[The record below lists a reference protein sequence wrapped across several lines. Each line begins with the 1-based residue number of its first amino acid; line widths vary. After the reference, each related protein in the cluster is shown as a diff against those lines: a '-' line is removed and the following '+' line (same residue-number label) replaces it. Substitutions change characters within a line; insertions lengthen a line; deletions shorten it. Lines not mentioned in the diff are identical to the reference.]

1 MITRNRIKFS
11 EKQAALI
18 WQQVVGKELTSSED
32 ELVSV
37 IYPGRINGDNGPD
50 FRDAVIVNKSHLTKG
65 DVEVHVKSSD
75 WYSHEHHADAEYNNV
90 ILHVVMW
97 HDCNSATLLQSGKP
111 VPVLCLAK
119 ALRHQAYL
127 LPHQL
132 PCFQILDRVDRQ
144 TLEKLLNTAG
154 EERFKQKAMHFQA
167 EILRGVYPEQ
177 DEIPSRSL
185 PWALDSSPSAQNDRE
200 GRTQNDRKRRT
211 QKEEAG
217 QVLFRG
223 MMRALGYAKNTKP
236 FEDLADRM
244 PLNCI
249 ESREG
254 LALKQALLLGT
265 AGLLPSQR
273 WPGKFAKGPVLSL
286 SKEKEV
292 QELEQIWQS
301 AGKKVKTMNEDDWN
315 LSHIYPNN
323 SPVRRIVA
331 QSYLLERY
339 CEGKLLAGILQLVK
353 EAPLPGGHRVLE
365 NGLTVTG
372 DGYWRD
378 HFDFDARSRTN
389 PVLNTGRIK
398 YGALLGNS
406 KAGEI
411 IVNVILPF
419 AFSWG
424 ELANEAKLTENAI
437 ELYRNYPK
445 LAENCVTHHMAKQ
458 LCLEDLSDLT
468 ACHQQ
473 GLIHIF
479 RNYCREGRCSQ
490 CPLAG

>member
-18 WQQVVGKELTSSED
+18 WQQVVGKELPSSED
-32 ELVSV
+32 EPVSV
-37 IYPGRINGDNGPD
+37 IYPGRTNGDNGPD

-75 WYSHEHHADAEYNNV
+75 WYSHEHHTDAEYNNV

-111 VPVLCLAK
+111 APVLCLAK

-127 LPHQL
+127 LPYQL
-132 PCFQILDRVDRQ
+132 PCSQILDHVDRQ

-154 EERFKQKAMHFQA
+154 EERFKQKAMHFRVQHSA
-167 EILRGVYPEQ
+167 LR
-177 DEIPSRSL
+177 
-185 PWALDSSPSAQNDRE
+185 ALS
-200 GRTQNDRKRRT
+200 
-211 QKEEAG
+211 AG

-244 PLNCI
+244 PLNSI

-265 AGLLPSQR
+265 AGLLPYQR
-273 WPGKFAKGPVLSL
+273 RQGKFAR
-286 SKEKEV
+286 EKEV

-301 AGKKVKTMNEDDWN
+301 TGKQVKTMRESDWN

-353 EAPLPGGHRVLE
+353 EAPLPGGHHVLE
-365 NGLTVTG
+365 NGLTVAG

-378 HFDFDARSRTN
+378 HFDFDVSSKTRLS
-389 PVLNTGRIK
+389 
-398 YGALLGNS
+398 ALLGNS

-411 IVNVILPF
+411 AVNVILPF

-437 ELYRNYPK
+437 ELYRNHPK
-445 LAENCVTHHMAKQ
+445 LAENCITRHMKKQ
-458 LCLEDLSDLT
+458 LGLEEPFDLA

-479 RNYCREGRCSQ
+479 RNYCREGRCTK

>member
-1 MITRNRIKFS
+1 MLTRNRIKFS

-18 WQQVVGKELTSSED
+18 WQQAVGKQLTSSED
-32 ELVSV
+32 EIVRV
-37 IYPGRINGDNGPD
+37 IYPGRTNGDNGPD
-50 FRDAVIVNKSHLTKG
+50 FRDAVIVNKSQLTKG
-65 DVEVHVKSSD
+65 DIEVHVKSSD
-75 WYSHEHHADAEYNNV
+75 WYSHKHHADAEYNNV

-97 HDCNSATLLQSGKP
+97 DDCNSATLLESGKP

-119 ALRHQAYL
+119 ALQHQAYL
-127 LPHQL
+127 LPYQL
-132 PCFQILDRVDRQ
+132 PCFQILDRMDRQ
-144 TLEKLLNTAG
+144 TLGELLNTAG
-154 EERFKQKAMHFQA
+154 EERFKQKAMYF
-167 EILRGVYPEQ
+167 R
-177 DEIPSRSL
+177 DEIE
-185 PWALDSSPSAQNDRE
+185 Q
-200 GRTQNDRKRRT
+200 GGT
-211 QKEEAG
+211 G

-223 MMRALGYAKNTKP
+223 MMRALGYSKNTKP

-244 PLNCI
+244 PLSSI

-273 WPGKFAKGPVLSL
+273 WQGKFIR
-286 SKEKEV
+286 ENEV

-301 AGKKVKTMNEDDWN
+301 EDKKTKTMKEGDWN

-339 CEGKLLAGILQLVK
+339 SEGKLLAGILQLVK
-353 EAPLPGGHRVLE
+353 EAPLPDGHHILE
-365 NGLTVTG
+365 NGLAVTG

-378 HFDFDARSRTN
+378 HFDFDVRSKTK
-389 PVLNTGRIK
+389 IS
-398 YGALLGNS
+398 ALLGNS

-411 IVNVILPF
+411 AVNVVLPF

-424 ELANEAKLTENAI
+424 ELANDAKITEKAI
-437 ELYRNYPK
+437 EFYRNYLK
-445 LAENCVTHHMAKQ
+445 LAENCITRHMKKQ
-458 LCLEDLSDLT
+458 LGLEGYFDFT

-479 RNYCREGRCSQ
+479 RKYCREGRCSQ

>member
-18 WQQVVGKELTSSED
+18 WQQVVGKELPSTED

-37 IYPGRINGDNGPD
+37 IYPGRTNGDNGPD
-50 FRDAVIVNKSHLTKG
+50 FRDAVIVNKSRLTKG

-75 WYSHEHHADAEYNNV
+75 WYSHEHQADAAYNNV

-119 ALRHQAYL
+119 ALRHQSYL
-127 LPHQL
+127 LSHQL
-132 PCFQILDRVDRQ
+132 PCSRILDHMDRQ
-144 TLEKLLNTAG
+144 TLGKLLDTAG

-167 EILRGVYPEQ
+167 EIKQ
-177 DEIPSRSL
+177 
-185 PWALDSSPSAQNDRE
+185 
-200 GRTQNDRKRRT
+200 
-211 QKEEAG
+211 EEAG

-223 MMRALGYAKNTKP
+223 MMRTLGYAKNTKP

-244 PLNCI
+244 PLNSI

-273 WPGKFAKGPVLSL
+273 RQGKFAR
-286 SKEKEV
+286 EQEV
-292 QELEQIWQS
+292 WELEQIWQS
-301 AGKKVKTMNEDDWN
+301 EGKTVETMKESDWN
-315 LSHIYPNN
+315 FSHIYPNN

-339 CEGKLLAGILQLVK
+339 GKGKLLAEILQLVK
-353 EAPLPGGHRVLE
+353 EAPLPGGHRGLE
-365 NGLTVTG
+365 NGLTVAG
-372 DGYWRD
+372 DAYWRD
-378 HFDFDARSRTN
+378 HFDFDVRSKTK
-389 PVLNTGRIK
+389 IS
-398 YGALLGNS
+398 ALLGTS

-411 IVNVILPF
+411 AVNAILPF

-424 ELANEAKLTENAI
+424 KMFNEPGLTEKAM
-437 ELYRNYPK
+437 ELYDSYPK
-445 LAENCVTHHMAKQ
+445 LAENEITRHMAKQ
-458 LCLEDLSDLT
+458 LGLEDLSDFT

-473 GLIHIF
+473 GLIHVF
-479 RNYCREGRCSQ
+479 RNHCREGRCSQ
-490 CPLAG
+490 CPLVN

>member
-18 WQQVVGKELTSSED
+18 WQQVVGKKLPSAED

-37 IYPGRINGDNGPD
+37 IYPGRTNGDNGPD

-65 DVEVHVKSSD
+65 DVEIHVKSSD
-75 WYSHEHHADAEYNNV
+75 WYSHEHHADAAYNNV

-97 HDCNSATLLQSGKP
+97 HDCNSATLLQSGKQ

-127 LPHQL
+127 LPYQQL
-132 PCFQILDRVDRQ
+132 PCSQILDHVDRQ
-144 TLEKLLNTAG
+144 TLGKLLNTAG
-154 EERFKQKAMHFQA
+154 EERFKQKAMRFQA
-167 EILRGVYPEQ
+167 ELKQ
-177 DEIPSRSL
+177 
-185 PWALDSSPSAQNDRE
+185 
-200 GRTQNDRKRRT
+200 
-211 QKEEAG
+211 EEAR

-244 PLNCI
+244 PLNSI

-273 WPGKFAKGPVLSL
+273 RQGKFAR
-286 SKEKEV
+286 EKEV

-301 AGKKVKTMNEDDWN
+301 AGKKVKTMKEDDWN
-315 LSHIYPNN
+315 FSHIYPNN
-323 SPVRRIVA
+323 SPVRRIIA
-331 QSYLLERY
+331 LSYLLERY
-339 CEGKLLAGILQLVK
+339 CEGKLLAGLLQLVK
-353 EAPLPGGHRVLE
+353 KAPLPKGYHVLE
-365 NGLTVTG
+365 NGLTVAG

-378 HFDFDARSRTN
+378 HFDFDVRSKTK
-389 PVLNTGRIK
+389 IS
-398 YGALLGNS
+398 ALLGNS

-411 IVNVILPF
+411 TVNVVLPF
-419 AFSWG
+419 VFSWG
-424 ELANEAKLTENAI
+424 KMFNEPELTEKAM
-437 ELYRNYPK
+437 ELYNSYPK
-445 LAENCVTHHMAKQ
+445 LAENEITRHMTKQ
-458 LCLEDLSDLT
+458 LCLEELSDFT

-473 GLIHIF
+473 GLIHVF
-479 RNYCREGRCSQ
+479 RNYCREGRCSE
-490 CPLAG
+490 CPLAS

>member
-18 WQQVVGKELTSSED
+18 WEQVVGKELTSSED

-37 IYPGRINGDNGPD
+37 VYPGRINGDSGPD
-50 FRDAVIVNKSHLTKG
+50 FREAVIVNKSHLTKG

-97 HDCNSATLLQSGKP
+97 HDCNSATLLQSGNS

-119 ALRHQAYL
+119 ALQHQAYL
-127 LPHQL
+127 LPYLL
-132 PCFQILDRVDRQ
+132 PCFQILNHLDRQ
-144 TLEKLLNTAG
+144 TLGKLLNTAG

-167 EILRGVYPEQ
+167 EILRF
-177 DEIPSRSL
+177 
-185 PWALDSSPSAQNDRE
+185 A
-200 GRTQNDRKRRT
+200 

-236 FEDLADRM
+236 FEDLADRI
-244 PLNCI
+244 PLNSI

-254 LALKQALLLGT
+254 LAQKQALLLGT

-273 WPGKFAKGPVLSL
+273 WPGKFSR
-286 SKEKEV
+286 EKEV

-301 AGKKVKTMNEDDWN
+301 AGKKVKTMKEGDWN

-339 CEGKLLAGILQLVK
+339 CKGTYSEPVEGKLLAGILQLVK
-353 EAPLPGGHRVLE
+353 EVPLAGGHRVLE
-365 NGLTVTG
+365 NGLTVAG

-378 HFDFDARSRTN
+378 HFDFDVKSKTK
-389 PVLNTGRIK
+389 IS
-398 YGALLGNS
+398 ALLGTS

-411 IVNVILPF
+411 AINVILPF

-424 ELANEAKLTENAI
+424 ELANEARLVDKAI
-437 ELYRNYPK
+437 ELHRNYPR
-445 LAENCVTHHMAKQ
+445 LAENCITRHMTKQ
-458 LCLEDLSDLT
+458 LCLEEPSDFT

-479 RNYCREGRCSQ
+479 RNYCREGKCSQ
-490 CPLAG
+490 CPLVG

>member
-1 MITRNRIKFS
+1 MITRNRIKFP

-32 ELVSV
+32 EPVSV
-37 IYPGRINGDNGPD
+37 IYPGRTNGDNGPD
-50 FRDAVIVNKSHLTKG
+50 FRDAVIANKFHLTKG

-75 WYSHEHHADAEYNNV
+75 WYSHEHHADAAYNNV

-127 LPHQL
+127 LPQQL
-132 PCFQILDRVDRQ
+132 PCFQILEHVDRQ

-167 EILRGVYPEQ
+167 EILRFG
-177 DEIPSRSL
+177 
-185 PWALDSSPSAQNDRE
+185 
-200 GRTQNDRKRRT
+200 
-211 QKEEAG
+211 QKEEAE

-244 PLNCI
+244 PLNYI
-249 ESREG
+249 ESRQG

-273 WPGKFAKGPVLSL
+273 WQGKLAR
-286 SKEKEV
+286 ENEV

-301 AGKKVKTMNEDDWN
+301 AGKKVKTMRESDWN
-315 LSHIYPNN
+315 FSHIYPNN

-339 CEGKLLAGILQLVK
+339 CEKKLLAGILQLVK
-353 EAPLPGGHRVLE
+353 EAPLPKGHHALE
-365 NGLTVTG
+365 NGLTVAG

-378 HFDFDARSRTN
+378 HFDFDVRSKTK
-389 PVLNTGRIK
+389 IS
-398 YGALLGNS
+398 ALLGNS

-411 IVNVILPF
+411 AVNAILPF
-419 AFSWG
+419 VFSWG

-437 ELYRNYPK
+437 ELYRNHPR
-445 LAENCVTHHMAKQ
+445 LAENCITRHMARQ
-458 LCLEDLSDLT
+458 LCLEDLSDFT

-479 RNYCREGRCSQ
+479 RNHCREGRCSQ
-490 CPLAG
+490 CLLAG

>member
-18 WQQVVGKELTSSED
+18 WQQMVGRELTSSED

-37 IYPGRINGDNGPD
+37 IYPGRANGDSGPD
-50 FRDAVIVNKSHLTKG
+50 FRDAVIVNKSHFTKG

-75 WYSHEHHADAEYNNV
+75 WYSHGHHADAEYNNV

-119 ALRHQAYL
+119 ALRHQAHF
-127 LPHQL
+127 LPYQL
-132 PCFQILDRVDRQ
+132 PCFQILDHVDRQ
-144 TLEKLLNTAG
+144 TLGKLLNTAG
-154 EERFKQKAMHFQA
+154 EKRFKQKAMRFQA
-167 EILRGVYPEQ
+167 EIKQ
-177 DEIPSRSL
+177 
-185 PWALDSSPSAQNDRE
+185 
-200 GRTQNDRKRRT
+200 
-211 QKEEAG
+211 EEAG

-244 PLNCI
+244 HLNSI

-254 LALKQALLLGT
+254 LTLKQALLLGT

-273 WPGKFAKGPVLSL
+273 WQGNFAR
-286 SKEKEV
+286 EKEV
-292 QELEQIWQS
+292 QGLEQIWQS
-301 AGKKVKTMNEDDWN
+301 SGKKVKTMQEDDWN

-339 CEGKLLAGILQLVK
+339 CEGKLLAEILQLVK
-353 EAPLPGGHRVLE
+353 ETPLPGGHRALE
-365 NGLTVTG
+365 NGLTVAG

-378 HFDFDARSRTN
+378 HFDFDVRSKTK
-389 PVLNTGRIK
+389 IS
-398 YGALLGNS
+398 ALLGKS

-411 IVNVILPF
+411 VVNVILPF

-424 ELANEAKLTENAI
+424 ELANDTKLTENAI

-445 LAENCVTHHMAKQ
+445 LAENCITRHMKKQ
-458 LCLEDLSDLT
+458 LRLEESFGFT

-473 GLIHIF
+473 GLIHAF
-479 RNYCREGRCSQ
+479 RNYCREGRCSH
-490 CPLAG
+490 CPLAS

>member
-18 WQQVVGKELTSSED
+18 WQQMVGKELTSTED
-32 ELVSV
+32 ALVSV
-37 IYPGRINGDNGPD
+37 IYPGRTNGDNGPD
-50 FRDAVIVNKSHLTKG
+50 FRDAVIANESRLTKG
-65 DVEVHVKSSD
+65 DVEVHIKSSD
-75 WYSHEHHADAEYNNV
+75 WYSHEHHADAAYNNV

-119 ALRHQAYL
+119 ALRHQSYL

-132 PCFQILDRVDRQ
+132 PCSQILDHVDRK
-144 TLEKLLNTAG
+144 TLGKLLNTAG

-167 EILRGVYPEQ
+167 EILRP
-177 DEIPSRSL
+177 
-185 PWALDSSPSAQNDRE
+185 DSI
-200 GRTQNDRKRRT
+200 GT

-244 PLNCI
+244 PLNSI

-273 WPGKFAKGPVLSL
+273 RQGKFARGPVLSL

-292 QELEQIWQS
+292 RELEQIWQS
-301 AGKKVKTMNEDDWN
+301 AGKKVKIMKESDWN
-315 LSHIYPNN
+315 FSHIYPNN

-339 CEGKLLAGILQLVK
+339 CAGTRPEPVEGKLLAGILQLVK
-353 EAPLPGGHRVLE
+353 EAPLPGGHRMLE
-365 NGLTVTG
+365 NGLTVAG

-378 HFDFDARSRTN
+378 HFDFDVRSKTK
-389 PVLNTGRIK
+389 IS
-398 YGALLGNS
+398 ALLGNS

-411 IVNVILPF
+411 IVNVVLPF

-424 ELANEAKLTENAI
+424 ELANEAKLAENAI
-437 ELYRNYPK
+437 ELYRNYPR
-445 LAENCVTHHMAKQ
+445 LAENCITQHMKKQ
-458 LCLEDLSDLT
+458 LCLEDLSDFT

-479 RNYCREGRCSQ
+479 RNYCREGRCSE
-490 CPLAG
+490 CPLVN

>member
-32 ELVSV
+32 GLFSV
-37 IYPGRINGDNGPD
+37 IYPGRTNGDNGPD
-50 FRDAVIVNKSHLTKG
+50 FRDAVIVNNSHLTKG
-65 DVEVHVKSSD
+65 DIEVHVKSSD
-75 WYSHEHHADAEYNNV
+75 WYSHEHHTDAEYNNV

-111 VPVLCLAK
+111 VPMLCLAK

-127 LPHQL
+127 LPYLL
-132 PCFQILDRVDRQ
+132 PCFQTLDHMDRQ
-144 TLEKLLNTAG
+144 ALRKLLNTAG

-167 EILRGVYPEQ
+167 ELKQ
-177 DEIPSRSL
+177 
-185 PWALDSSPSAQNDRE
+185 
-200 GRTQNDRKRRT
+200 
-211 QKEEAG
+211 EEAG

-223 MMRALGYAKNTKP
+223 IMRALGYAKNTKP

-244 PLNCI
+244 PLNSI

-254 LALKQALLLGT
+254 VALKQALLLGT

-273 WPGKFAKGPVLSL
+273 WQGKFAK
-286 SKEKEV
+286 EKEA

-301 AGKKVKTMNEDDWN
+301 AGKKVKTMKKGDWN

-353 EAPLPGGHRVLE
+353 KAPLPGGHRVLE
-365 NGLTVTG
+365 NSLTVAG

-378 HFDFDARSRTN
+378 HFDFDVRSKTK
-389 PVLNTGRIK
+389 IS
-398 YGALLGNS
+398 ALLGSS

-411 IVNVILPF
+411 AVNVVLPF

-445 LAENCVTHHMAKQ
+445 LAENCITRHMKKQ
-458 LCLEDLSDLT
+458 LGIEESFDFT

-473 GLIHIF
+473 GLIHVF
-479 RNYCREGRCSQ
+479 RNYCREGRCPQ
-490 CPLAG
+490 CPLAS

>member
-11 EKQAALI
+11 EKQAVLI

-37 IYPGRINGDNGPD
+37 IYPGRTNGDNGPD
-50 FRDAVIVNKSHLTKG
+50 FRDAVIANESRLMKG
-65 DVEVHVKSSD
+65 DIEVHVKSSD
-75 WYSHEHHADAEYNNV
+75 WYSHEHHVDAEYNNV

-97 HDCNSATLLQSGKP
+97 HDCNSATLLQSGKL

-127 LPHQL
+127 LPDQL
-132 PCFQILDRVDRQ
+132 PCFQILDHVDRQ
-144 TLEKLLNTAG
+144 TLGKLLNIAG

-167 EILRGVYPEQ
+167 EILRP
-177 DEIPSRSL
+177 
-185 PWALDSSPSAQNDRE
+185 ALRVLSA
-200 GRTQNDRKRRT
+200 G
-211 QKEEAG
+211 EEAG

-223 MMRALGYAKNTKP
+223 MMRALGYTKNTKP

-244 PLNCI
+244 PLNSI

-254 LALKQALLLGT
+254 LALKQVLLLGT

-273 WPGKFAKGPVLSL
+273 WQGEFAR
-286 SKEKEV
+286 EKEV

-301 AGKKVKTMNEDDWN
+301 AGKKVKTMKEGDWT

-353 EAPLPGGHRVLE
+353 ETPLPKGHHVLE
-365 NGLTVTG
+365 NSLTVAG

-378 HFDFDARSRTN
+378 HFDFDVRSKTK
-389 PVLNTGRIK
+389 IS
-398 YGALLGNS
+398 ALLGNS

-411 IVNVILPF
+411 AVNVILPF

-424 ELANEAKLTENAI
+424 KLTNEAKLTENAI

-445 LAENCVTHHMAKQ
+445 LAENCITRHMKKQ
-458 LCLEDLSDLT
+458 LGFEELFDFT

-473 GLIHIF
+473 GLIHVF

-490 CPLAG
+490 CPLAS

>member
-1 MITRNRIKFS
+1 MITRNRIKLS
-11 EKQAALI
+11 EKQVALI
-18 WQQVVGKELTSSED
+18 WQQMVGKELTSSED
-32 ELVSV
+32 ELVGV

-75 WYSHEHHADAEYNNV
+75 WYSHGHHADAEYNNV

-97 HDCNSATLLQSGKP
+97 HDCNSATLIQSGKP
-111 VPVLCLAK
+111 VPILCLAK
-119 ALRHQAYL
+119 TLRHQAYL
-127 LPHQL
+127 LPYQL
-132 PCFQILDRVDRQ
+132 PCLQILNHVDRQ
-144 TLEKLLNTAG
+144 TLGKLLNTAG
-154 EERFKQKAMHFQA
+154 EERFKQKAMYYQA
-167 EILRGVYPEQ
+167 EIKQ
-177 DEIPSRSL
+177 
-185 PWALDSSPSAQNDRE
+185 
-200 GRTQNDRKRRT
+200 
-211 QKEEAG
+211 EEAG

-236 FEDLADRM
+236 FEDLADII
-244 PLNCI
+244 PLNFI

-273 WPGKFAKGPVLSL
+273 WQGKFTR
-286 SKEKEV
+286 EKEV
-292 QELEQIWQS
+292 QELEQLWQS
-301 AGKKVKTMNEDDWN
+301 AGKKVKTMKEDDWN
-315 LSHIYPNN
+315 LTHIYPNN

-339 CEGKLLAGILQLVK
+339 REGKLLAGILQLVK
-353 EAPLPGGHRVLE
+353 EATLPGGHRVLE
-365 NGLTVTG
+365 NSLTVAG

-378 HFDFDARSRTN
+378 HFDFDVRSKTK
-389 PVLNTGRIK
+389 IS
-398 YGALLGNS
+398 ALLGSS

-411 IVNVILPF
+411 VVNVILPF
-419 AFSWG
+419 VFSWE
-424 ELANEAKLTENAI
+424 ELANEAKLTGNAI

-445 LAENCVTHHMAKQ
+445 LAENCITRHMKKQ
-458 LCLEDLSDLT
+458 LCLEESFDFT

-479 RNYCREGRCSQ
+479 RNYCREGRCSE
-490 CPLAG
+490 CPLVN

>member
-1 MITRNRIKFS
+1 MITRNRIKFP

-32 ELVSV
+32 ELFSV
-37 IYPGRINGDNGPD
+37 IYPGRTNGDNGPD
-50 FRDAVIVNKSHLTKG
+50 FRDAVIVNNSHLTKG

-75 WYSHEHHADAEYNNV
+75 WYSHKHHADAEYNNV

-111 VPVLCLAK
+111 VPMLCLAK

-127 LPHQL
+127 LPYQQL
-132 PCFQILDRVDRQ
+132 PCFQILDHVDRQ
-144 TLEKLLNTAG
+144 TLGKLLNTAG

-167 EILRGVYPEQ
+167 EIKQ
-177 DEIPSRSL
+177 
-185 PWALDSSPSAQNDRE
+185 
-200 GRTQNDRKRRT
+200 
-211 QKEEAG
+211 EEAG

-223 MMRALGYAKNTKP
+223 IMRALGYAKNTKP

-244 PLNCI
+244 PLNSI

-254 LALKQALLLGT
+254 LPMKQALLLGT

-273 WPGKFAKGPVLSL
+273 WHGKFARK
-286 SKEKEV
+286 KEV

-301 AGKKVKTMNEDDWN
+301 AGKKVKTMKEGDWN
-315 LSHIYPNN
+315 LSRIYPNN

-365 NGLTVTG
+365 NGLTVAG

-378 HFDFDARSRTN
+378 HFDFDVRSKTK
-389 PVLNTGRIK
+389 IS
-398 YGALLGNS
+398 ALLGNS

-411 IVNVILPF
+411 VVNVILPF

-445 LAENCVTHHMAKQ
+445 LAENCITRHMKKQ
-458 LCLEDLSDLT
+458 LGFEEPFDFT
-468 ACHQQ
+468 VCHQQ
-473 GLIHIF
+473 GLIHVF
-479 RNYCREGRCSQ
+479 RNYCREGRCSE
-490 CPLAG
+490 CPLAS

>member
-1 MITRNRIKFS
+1 
-11 EKQAALI
+11 
-18 WQQVVGKELTSSED
+18 
-32 ELVSV
+32 
-37 IYPGRINGDNGPD
+37 
-50 FRDAVIVNKSHLTKG
+50 
-65 DVEVHVKSSD
+65 
-75 WYSHEHHADAEYNNV
+75 
-90 ILHVVMW
+90 
-97 HDCNSATLLQSGKP
+97 
-111 VPVLCLAK
+111 VLCLAK

-132 PCFQILDRVDRQ
+132 PCFQILDHVDRQ

-167 EILRGVYPEQ
+167 QHSALREL
-177 DEIPSRSL
+177 S
-185 PWALDSSPSAQNDRE
+185 
-200 GRTQNDRKRRT
+200 
-211 QKEEAG
+211 AG

-223 MMRALGYAKNTKP
+223 MMRALGYTKNTKP

-244 PLNCI
+244 PLNSI

-273 WPGKFAKGPVLSL
+273 WQGESAR
-286 SKEKEV
+286 EKEA

-301 AGKKVKTMNEDDWN
+301 AGKRVKTMRESDWN
-315 LSHIYPNN
+315 FSHIYPNN

-331 QSYLLERY
+331 LSYLLERY
-339 CEGKLLAGILQLVK
+339 CERKLLAGILQMVK
-353 EAPLPGGHRVLE
+353 EAPLSKGHHVLE
-365 NGLTVTG
+365 NGLTVAG
-372 DGYWRD
+372 NGYWRD
-378 HFDFDARSRTN
+378 HFNFDVRSKTK
-389 PVLNTGRIK
+389 IS
-398 YGALLGNS
+398 ALLGNS

-424 ELANEAKLTENAI
+424 KIFNEPELTDKAM
-437 ELYRNYPK
+437 ELYNSYPK
-445 LAENCVTHHMAKQ
+445 LAENEITRHMEKQ
-458 LCLEDLSDLT
+458 LCLKEPSNFI

-479 RNYCREGRCSQ
+479 RNYCREGRCAQ
-490 CPLAG
+490 CPLVS

>member
-18 WQQVVGKELTSSED
+18 WQQVVGKELPSVED

-37 IYPGRINGDNGPD
+37 IYPGRTNGDNGPD
-50 FRDAVIVNKSHLTKG
+50 FRDAVIVNKSHLMKG

-75 WYSHEHHADAEYNNV
+75 WYDHKHHADAAYNNV

-97 HDCNSATLLQSGKP
+97 HDCNSATLLRSGKP
-111 VPVLCLAK
+111 APVLCLAK
-119 ALRHQAYL
+119 ALHHQAYL

-132 PCFQILDRVDRQ
+132 PCFQILDHVDRQ
-144 TLEKLLNTAG
+144 ALGKLLNTAG
-154 EERFKQKAMHFQA
+154 EEKFKQKARHFQA
-167 EILRGVYPEQ
+167 EILR
-177 DEIPSRSL
+177 
-185 PWALDSSPSAQNDRE
+185 SA
-200 GRTQNDRKRRT
+200 

-244 PLNCI
+244 PLNFI

-254 LALKQALLLGT
+254 LAPKQALLLGT

-273 WPGKFAKGPVLSL
+273 WPGKFAG
-286 SKEKEV
+286 EQEV
-292 QELEQIWQS
+292 RELERIWQS
-301 AGKKVKTMNEDDWN
+301 AGKKVETMKESAWT

-339 CEGKLLAGILQLVK
+339 GKGKLLAEILQLVK
-353 EAPLPGGHRVLE
+353 EAPLPNGHQALE
-365 NGLTVTG
+365 NGLTVAG
-372 DGYWRD
+372 DGYWQD
-378 HFDFDARSRTN
+378 HFDFDVRSKTK
-389 PVLNTGRIK
+389 IS
-398 YGALLGNS
+398 ALLGNS

-411 IVNVILPF
+411 AVNAILPF

-424 ELANEAKLTENAI
+424 KVANEPELMKKAM
-437 ELYRNYPK
+437 ELYNSYPK
-445 LAENCVTHHMAKQ
+445 LAENEITRHMAKQ
-458 LCLEDLSDLT
+458 LGLEDLSDLT

-473 GLIHIF
+473 GLIHVF

-490 CPLAG
+490 CPLVN

>member
-18 WQQVVGKELTSSED
+18 WQQVLGRELTSSED
-32 ELVSV
+32 ALVSV

-50 FRDAVIVNKSHLTKG
+50 FRDAVIVNKSRLTKG

-75 WYSHEHHADAEYNNV
+75 WYSHEHHTDAEYNNV

-97 HDCNSATLLQSGKP
+97 HNCNSATLLQSGKP

-119 ALRHQAYL
+119 ALKHQAYL
-127 LPHQL
+127 LPPQL
-132 PCFQILDRVDRQ
+132 PCFQILDPMDKQ
-144 TLEKLLNTAG
+144 TLGKLLNTAG
-154 EERFKQKAMHFQA
+154 EERFKQKAMHFRA
-167 EILRGVYPEQ
+167 EIKQG
-177 DEIPSRSL
+177 
-185 PWALDSSPSAQNDRE
+185 
-200 GRTQNDRKRRT
+200 
-211 QKEEAG
+211 EAG

-223 MMRALGYAKNTKP
+223 MMRALGYSKNTKA

-244 PLNCI
+244 PLSSI

-254 LALKQALLLGT
+254 LALKQSLLLGT

-273 WPGKFAKGPVLSL
+273 WQGKFIR
-286 SKEKEV
+286 EKEV

-301 AGKKVKTMNEDDWN
+301 ADKKSKTMNKGDWN

-339 CEGKLLAGILQLVK
+339 SNGKLLAGILQLVK
-353 EAPLPGGHRVLE
+353 EAPLQDGHHVLE
-365 NGLTVTG
+365 NGLIVTG
-372 DGYWRD
+372 DSYWRD
-378 HFDFDARSRTN
+378 HFDFDVRSKTK
-389 PVLNTGRIK
+389 IS
-398 YGALLGNS
+398 ALLGNS
-406 KAGEI
+406 KADEI
-411 IVNVILPF
+411 TVNVVLPF

-424 ELANEAKLTENAI
+424 KLTNNAKLTENAI

-445 LAENCVTHHMAKQ
+445 LAENCITRHMKKQ
-458 LCLEDLSDLT
+458 LCLEESFDFT

-473 GLIHIF
+473 GLIYIF
-479 RNYCREGRCSQ
+479 RNYCREGRCTQ
-490 CPLAG
+490 CPLAS